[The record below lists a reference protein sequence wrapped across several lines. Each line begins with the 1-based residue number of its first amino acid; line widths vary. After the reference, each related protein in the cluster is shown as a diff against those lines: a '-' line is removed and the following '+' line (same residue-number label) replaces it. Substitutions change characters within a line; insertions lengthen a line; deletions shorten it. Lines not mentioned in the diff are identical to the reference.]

1 MKKTFL
7 VFLTIITLSFL
18 AINESKAQIALGA
31 NLGSS
36 LPLGTFGDAY
46 NLGLGGGVQ
55 GSYFVSPK
63 FAVGLNISYYTFGAK
78 NLPSG
83 FSSTYGILGFAPSA
97 QYFFTEEGFRP
108 YIGADLGY
116 YSLSA
121 SVSSGGSS
129 VSASKGYIGVTPQ
142 VGFLYDF
149 SSNLALNVNIK
160 YNLVLSDPS
169 SLASLPVNV
178 GILYTLSKK

>member
-7 VFLTIITLSFL
+7 AFLAIITLSFL
-18 AINESKAQIALGA
+18 AINESKAQMALGA
-31 NLGSS
+31 NLGAS
-36 LPLGTFGDAY
+36 LPLGTFGDVY

-55 GSYFVSPK
+55 GSYFLSPK

-83 FSSTYGILGFAPSA
+83 VSANYGILGFAPSA

-108 YIGADLGY
+108 YVGADLGY
-116 YSLSA
+116 YSLSISGTGLGGA
-121 SVSSGGSS
+121 SI
-129 VSASKGYIGVTPQ
+129 SKGYVGVTPQ

-149 SSNLALNVNIK
+149 TSNLALNVNIK

-178 GILYTLSKK
+178 GILYTLGKK